1 MSRGHVPNGRVSSS
15 GSSLHEI
22 RAMRTFCS
30 DRFVTAAPQW
40 KCASNRPRCGATSN
54 KNEGWYTMA
63 GKTEQVKG
71 QAKEAAGSLTGNK
84 DLESEGK
91 ADRRA
96 GEAKE
101 RVGHAKDKLEEGIG
115 KEEHKAGEGIDK
127 AKHTSHP
134 K

>member
-1 MSRGHVPNGRVSSS
+1 
-15 GSSLHEI
+15 
-22 RAMRTFCS
+22 
-30 DRFVTAAPQW
+30 
-40 KCASNRPRCGATSN
+40 
-54 KNEGWYTMA
+54 MA

-101 RVGHAKDKLEEGIG
+101 RVGHAKDKLEEVI
-115 KEEHKAGEGIDK
+115 EEAEHKAAEVIDK
-127 AKHTSHP
+127 AKDTAHR